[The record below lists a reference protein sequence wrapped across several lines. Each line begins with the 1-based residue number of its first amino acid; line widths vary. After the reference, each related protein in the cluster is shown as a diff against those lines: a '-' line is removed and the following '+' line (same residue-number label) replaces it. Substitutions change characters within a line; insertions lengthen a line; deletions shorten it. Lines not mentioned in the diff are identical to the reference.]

1 MWSSTSRI
9 RRQRPRRG
17 SWTIGFDG
25 WGREAGS
32 NHHLIAF
39 TAAVLGW
46 ACFLDFW
53 ETKEDRCTAPYL
65 LEQFDVVMKK
75 HGL

>member
-1 MWSSTSRI
+1 MVGAG
-9 RRQRPRRG
+9 RRG
-17 SWTIGFDG
+17 PTTTS
-25 WGREAGS
+25 
-32 NHHLIAF
+32 IAF

-53 ETKEDRCTAPYL
+53 ETKEDRCTAPCL